1 MKSLE
6 QQLTEQAT
14 EIRELRK
21 KAGTGTGKDATI
33 TQLLSESGLPD
44 AAQARI
50 RKRLPAGK
58 IEEIREA
65 IRSEKDYVRNVRT
78 SLSEKA
84 TQKAGAELADAY
96 LAMGLSPREAAI
108 AAGVE
113 SAVQSISESRKQLIE
128 AGKLLGL
135 NEREAEAFSQI

>member
-21 KAGTGTGKDATI
+21 RAGTGTGKDATI
-33 TQLLSESGLPD
+33 TQLLSESGLPE

-50 RKRLPAGK
+50 RKRLPAAK

-65 IRSEKDYVRNVRT
+65 IISEKDYIRKVRASASR
-78 SLSEKA
+78 KA
-84 TQKAGAELADAY
+84 TQEASTGLADAY
-96 LAMGLSPREAAI
+96 RGLGLSTREAEI

-113 SAVQSISESRKQLIE
+113 AAVEQITESRQELIS
-128 AGKLLGL
+128 AAKLLGL
-135 NEREAEAFSQI
+135 SDKEAEVFSRI